1 MTIIIKTGKK
11 KKKNVHRSW
20 NFFPKFDKFFRI
32 GFANSPRLSSPQV
45 HNTCKVRKSLWNFLS
60 IFWCHSRRLIVQET
74 KKPNRQSND
83 SRERKNWCFIGLFLA
98 LCRWIRTQINGK
110 RILIGSCRKLYYSII
125 GKFKLQSRLKH
136 VDSPKSLKGTWS
148 KSKVGGNTAT
158 QTLQTSRMHAYLY
171 RKVWV
176 GGKVK

>member
-1 MTIIIKTGKK
+1 MTIIIKTGK

-32 GFANSPRLSSPQV
+32 GFANSPRLSSPQHMQSKKEFV
-45 HNTCKVRKSLWNFLS
+45 KFFYQFFGV
-60 IFWCHSRRLIVQET
+60 IVVDLLYKKT